1 MTVDHR
7 NQILSSASAR
17 IDSGLI
23 ALNEPTQFILRGVCS
38 GMLLLAY
45 HHEGPGAR
53 WSWLTFTYETL
64 VREKGRL
71 VA

>member
-7 NQILSSASAR
+7 NQITSCASAR

-23 ALNEPTQFILRGVCS
+23 ALNEPTQFILREVCS

-45 HHEGPGAR
+45 HHEG
-53 WSWLTFTYETL
+53 
-64 VREKGRL
+64 RERAG
-71 VA
+71 VG